1 MSDSHVEHVEHIRK
15 QVRAYVAV
23 FATLMALTIITV
35 AVSYLHLSLGP
46 ALFVALIVATVKA
59 GLVASYF
66 MHLISE
72 RKAIYGVLILTVVFF
87 VALIFLPLLGF
98 YDPIELP

>member
-1 MSDSHVEHVEHIRK
+1 MSESHAGHAEHVRK
-15 QVRAYVAV
+15 QVRIYVAV
-23 FATLMALTIITV
+23 FAALMGLTIITV
-35 AVSYLHLSLGP
+35 AVSYLHLNLAL
-46 ALFVALIVATVKA
+46 ALFVALVVATVKG

-98 YDPIELP
+98 YDPIRLR